1 MSQNKWIEPL
11 AYGVGGAITN
21 FATDKLIEKLYPQIG
36 MPKRRLISSG
46 AVIGT
51 SAATAYAL
59 DKNQGYY
66 FALGSLGYAATSLTY
81 EAISS
86 SSAKGGQSSVASES
100 VLADDF
106 DDVMIIDG
114 AEKPIATKGL
124 FRLVDYTEEPAF
136 NLESTNKFNNR
147 STPIK
152 RVILHH
158 GGYDPYHLAQVF
170 QGGREASTHFG
181 IGYDKDGSVIVAQYM
196 DPKHQAWHA
205 GYFNKGSVGVDFA
218 FIPTAENA
226 SRYGWP
232 VVPTQSNRISTPS
245 EVLEVPDEILDAAA
259 QFLRE
264 LHRVLGLD
272 MRMNLDNDALVTS
285 YEELE
290 NSELGDATVIG
301 HHNVKNGR
309 WDVFYLWDRLLDRT
323 DPQSNA

>member
-1 MSQNKWIEPL
+1 MSQNKWIEPF

-21 FATDKLIEKLYPQIG
+21 FATDKLIERLYPQINI
-36 MPKRRLISSG
+36 PKKKLISSG

-66 FALGSLGYAATSLTY
+66 FALGALGYTATSLTY
-81 EAISS
+81 NIFNQ
-86 SSAKGGQSSVASES
+86 KGGRSSIASES
-100 VLADDF
+100 TSVDVLDDS
-106 DDVMIIDG
+106 MIVNG
-114 AEKPIATKGL
+114 VEEPIATRGL
-124 FRLVDYTEEPAF
+124 FRLVDYIEEPAF
-136 NLESTNKFNNR
+136 NLESTNKYNSR

-232 VVPTQSNRISTPS
+232 IVPTRSNRISTPS

-285 YEELE
+285 YDELE

-301 HHNVKNGR
+301 HHNVKDGR